1 MRQPISGSVA
11 SNGDTAR
18 FDLAWF
24 WSTLKPYRPQLAVLL
39 LNGLVAK
46 LLELVFPL
54 AILQII
60 DVVVG
65 SRNGSLLLPIG
76 LVLGLTAVVIGVL
89 SVLKQLLLAD
99 LSDRIDTTLGS
110 LANLLESL
118 GLEARPLSCPT
129 SHLHRLEA
137 PALLQ
142 RGERFVV
149 LERAGSAGWQLADP
163 GCGRL
168 QLSLEAVK
176 LE

>member
-1 MRQPISGSVA
+1 MPVEVVRQILC
-11 SNGDTAR
+11 DQWER
-18 FDLAWF
+18 FE
-24 WSTLKPYRPQLAVLL
+24 
-39 LNGLVAK
+39 GL
-46 LLELVFPL
+46 
-54 AILQII
+54 
-60 DVVVG
+60 
-65 SRNGSLLLPIG
+65 R
-76 LVLGLTAVVIGVL
+76 
-89 SVLKQLLLAD
+89 
-99 LSDRIDTTLGS
+99 LGS